1 MSGNKTNKNYK
12 SRNHSKFILTYHIIF
27 VCKYRKK
34 LLIRYGED
42 IKQTMYN
49 ISKRYDFTIKEM
61 EVDKDH
67 IHMMVESIPKISPL
81 QIVRVLKQQST
92 IQMWRKYSKKL
103 KKHYWSENTFWTD
116 GYFVSTIG
124 EVSSNT
130 LKHYIRNQGLNSIT
144 SSILQLRN
152 LHMLSIVPND
162 TYSFFD
168 ILARVAALKPTDF
181 LNWVFVIS
189 LSNNNLNNGL

>member
-130 LKHYIRNQGLNSIT
+130 LKHYIQNQG
-144 SSILQLRN
+144 
-152 LHMLSIVPND
+152 
-162 TYSFFD
+162 
-168 ILARVAALKPTDF
+168 
-181 LNWVFVIS
+181 
-189 LSNNNLNNGL
+189 